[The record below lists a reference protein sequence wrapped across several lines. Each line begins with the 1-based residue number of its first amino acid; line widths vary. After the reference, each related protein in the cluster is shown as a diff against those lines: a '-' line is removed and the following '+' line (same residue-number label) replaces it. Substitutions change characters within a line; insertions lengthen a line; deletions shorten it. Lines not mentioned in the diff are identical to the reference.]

1 MAVVDAHTHATGFLP
16 KPVAA
21 AYRLVT
27 HPHPHDVPFGA
38 LAGCGVDAIVA
49 KAVGDGVVTR
59 WHWPASPWESVERQL
74 ASIRAQADAGG
85 CRLTT
90 DPHAVGGDR
99 QPAIVLGVEGADM
112 IGTEPERLADLHA
125 LGVRVIGLV
134 HYADNPLGTVC
145 LPWQGW
151 VPGLA
156 RLPLGFLRREP
167 GLSPLGAEVVA
178 EMGRL
183 GIVVDLAHADRATTL
198 AACAAATGPVLSSH
212 TGARALQEFARFV
225 SDDEARAIAA
235 TGGLLGLWPFHY
247 RGRGVRDLDDWARHA
262 GYLAELIGPDHLC
275 IGTDMN
281 GVSGLMHG
289 YRGEEDVPVLIDALR
304 ATGFSNAEVA
314 GIAGDNVLGLLKA
327 VCG

>member
-1 MAVVDAHTHATGFLP
+1 
-16 KPVAA
+16 VAA
-21 AYRLVT
+21 LYRLVT
-27 HPHPHDVPFGA
+27 HPHPHDVPLGA
-38 LAGCGVDAIVA
+38 LAACGVDAIVA

-59 WHWPASPWESVERQL
+59 WHWPASPWQSVERQL
-74 ASIRAQADAGG
+74 ASIRAQAEAGG

-99 QPAIVLGVEGADM
+99 QPAVVLGVEGADM

-167 GLSPLGAEVVA
+167 GLTPLGAEVVA

-183 GIVVDLAHADRATTL
+183 GMVVDLAHADRATTL
-198 AACAAATGPVLSSH
+198 GACEVATGPVLSSH
-212 TGARALQEFARFV
+212 TGARALQDFARFV

-235 TGGLLGLWPFHY
+235 SGGLLGLWPFHY

-262 GYLAELIGPDHLC
+262 GYLAELIGPEHLC

-281 GVSGLMHG
+281 GVSGLMEG
-289 YRGEEDVPVLIDALR
+289 YRGEEDVPLLIDALR
-304 ATGFSNAEVA
+304 ATGFSDAEVA
-314 GIAGDNVLGLLKA
+314 GIAGDNVLGLLKKA
-327 VCG
+327 CG